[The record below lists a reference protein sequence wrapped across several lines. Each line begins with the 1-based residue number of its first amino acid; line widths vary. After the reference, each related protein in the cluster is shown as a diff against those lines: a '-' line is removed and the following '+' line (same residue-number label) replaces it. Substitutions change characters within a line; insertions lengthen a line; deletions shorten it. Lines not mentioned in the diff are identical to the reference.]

1 MTKSRSKVV
10 IETSDEAP
18 LTVLQRLGAV
28 VFRSRRRLATA
39 LAVMIAV
46 FLGYHVIFG
55 QNGIT
60 IYEQKR
66 LEDRT
71 LSREILA
78 LRSQNAALI
87 AHVGRLRN
95 SRDAI
100 EHEAREKLHYT
111 RPGEVIYTLNEK
123 PVGDDRLASDAAPAS
138 KSQPVD
144 AAVVDHTP

>member
-1 MTKSRSKVV
+1 MKKSRSKVV
-10 IETSDEAP
+10 IETSDDAS
-18 LTVLQRLGAV
+18 LTQLQRLGAAA
-28 VFRSRRRLATA
+28 FRSRRRLATA
-39 LAVMIAV
+39 LAVVIAV

-71 LSREILA
+71 LSREILE
-78 LRSQNAALI
+78 LQSQNAALT
-87 AHVGRLRN
+87 AHVRRLKN

-111 RPGEVIYTLNEK
+111 RPGEIIYTLNDK
-123 PVGDDRLASDAAPAS
+123 PGDDDRLASNTAAAS

-144 AAVVDHTP
+144 AAAVAPKP